1 MNFSEM
7 TQAQLRRCGADNVGI
22 AMGIHIHPDYV
33 TPLEASPCRYWFRIG
48 EMYFDVILNEDSTMS
63 LYVSNEN
70 DDVSIQIASF
80 QANGSIIRGDIMD
93 GIIRAHAEAL
103 DTIDDMV
110 DVIGKQIIRI
120 AYDNRD
126 FICSRCLS
134 TAYALFG
141 LMEKYAREEDTADI
155 RDKWKEITG
164 ADIKEW
170 R

>member
-1 MNFSEM
+1 MPYM
-7 TQAQLRRCGADNVGI
+7 TEREVMHKLAEER
-22 AMGIHIHPDYV
+22 
-33 TPLEASPCRYWFRIG
+33 
-48 EMYFDVILNEDSTMS
+48 
-63 LYVSNEN
+63 
-70 DDVSIQIASF
+70 DD
-80 QANGSIIRGDIMD
+80 
-93 GIIRAHAEAL
+93 AL
-103 DTIDDMV
+103 DTIDDMI

-126 FICSRCLS
+126 FVCTRCLS

-170 R
+170 G

>member
-1 MNFSEM
+1 
-7 TQAQLRRCGADNVGI
+7 
-22 AMGIHIHPDYV
+22 
-33 TPLEASPCRYWFRIG
+33 
-48 EMYFDVILNEDSTMS
+48 
-63 LYVSNEN
+63 
-70 DDVSIQIASF
+70 
-80 QANGSIIRGDIMD
+80 MD

-110 DVIGKQIIRI
+110 DVIGRQIIKI

-155 RDKWKEITG
+155 RDKKNGGDTMSISDYEAHTKTVSDAEISFLAEIFTELIRKEEQHGDNDETL
-164 ADIKEW
+164 
-170 R
+170 

>member
-1 MNFSEM
+1 M
-7 TQAQLRRCGADNVGI
+7 TYEERCELGE
-22 AMGIHIHPDYV
+22 
-33 TPLEASPCRYWFRIG
+33 LEKER
-48 EMYFDVILNEDSTMS
+48 DT
-63 LYVSNEN
+63 
-70 DDVSIQIASF
+70 
-80 QANGSIIRGDIMD
+80 
-93 GIIRAHAEAL
+93 AL
-103 DTIDDMV
+103 DSIDDMV

-155 RDKWKEITG
+155 RDRWKEIMG
-164 ADIKEW
+164 ADIEEW

>member
-1 MNFSEM
+1 MERIDPY
-7 TQAQLRRCGADNVGI
+7 LVEIENVTKER
-22 AMGIHIHPDYV
+22 D
-33 TPLEASPCRYWFRIG
+33 
-48 EMYFDVILNEDSTMS
+48 
-63 LYVSNEN
+63 
-70 DDVSIQIASF
+70 
-80 QANGSIIRGDIMD
+80 
-93 GIIRAHAEAL
+93 EAL

-110 DVIGKQIIRI
+110 NVIGKLIIKI

-170 R
+170 G

>member
-1 MNFSEM
+1 
-7 TQAQLRRCGADNVGI
+7 
-22 AMGIHIHPDYV
+22 
-33 TPLEASPCRYWFRIG
+33 
-48 EMYFDVILNEDSTMS
+48 
-63 LYVSNEN
+63 
-70 DDVSIQIASF
+70 
-80 QANGSIIRGDIMD
+80 MD

-103 DTIDDMV
+103 DTIDDMIYT
-110 DVIGKQIIRI
+110 IGKQIIRI

-141 LMEKYAREEDTADI
+141 LMKKYAREEDTADI

>member
-1 MNFSEM
+1 MPYMPYM
-7 TQAQLRRCGADNVGI
+7 TEREVMRSCIDKR
-22 AMGIHIHPDYV
+22 D
-33 TPLEASPCRYWFRIG
+33 
-48 EMYFDVILNEDSTMS
+48 
-63 LYVSNEN
+63 
-70 DDVSIQIASF
+70 
-80 QANGSIIRGDIMD
+80 
-93 GIIRAHAEAL
+93 EAL
-103 DTIDDMV
+103 DTIDAMI

-164 ADIKEW
+164 ADIEEW

>member
-1 MNFSEM
+1 M
-7 TQAQLRRCGADNVGI
+7 AD
-22 AMGIHIHPDYV
+22 HILIELTDERD
-33 TPLEASPCRYWFRIG
+33 T
-48 EMYFDVILNEDSTMS
+48 
-63 LYVSNEN
+63 
-70 DDVSIQIASF
+70 
-80 QANGSIIRGDIMD
+80 
-93 GIIRAHAEAL
+93 AL

-110 DVIGKQIIRI
+110 DVISKQIIKI

-141 LMEKYAREEDTADI
+141 LMEKYAREEDTEEI

-170 R
+170 G

>member
-1 MNFSEM
+1 MSENNKALVAAEK
-7 TQAQLRRCGADNVGI
+7 TVESFKKLSAEKYNNYVESGDRYYFGKAHAFDIAADLLESNM
-22 AMGIHIHPDYV
+22 AAETMG
-33 TPLEASPCRYWFRIG
+33 EATELNTEP
-48 EMYFDVILNEDSTMS
+48 IL
-63 LYVSNEN
+63 
-70 DDVSIQIASF
+70 
-80 QANGSIIRGDIMD
+80 
-93 GIIRAHAEAL
+93 GIIY
-103 DTIDDMV
+103 DMV

-164 ADIKEW
+164 ADIEEW

>member
-1 MNFSEM
+1 M
-7 TQAQLRRCGADNVGI
+7 TEREVMHKLAEER
-22 AMGIHIHPDYV
+22 
-33 TPLEASPCRYWFRIG
+33 
-48 EMYFDVILNEDSTMS
+48 
-63 LYVSNEN
+63 
-70 DDVSIQIASF
+70 DD
-80 QANGSIIRGDIMD
+80 
-93 GIIRAHAEAL
+93 AL

-134 TAYALFG
+134 TAYALFV
-141 LMEKYAREEDTADI
+141 LMEKYACEEDTADI

-170 R
+170 G

>member
-1 MNFSEM
+1 MSKNNKALVAAKKTVESLRELSAEAYNNYTESSDRYYLGK
-7 TQAQLRRCGADNVGI
+7 TQAYTVAADILEMNVS
-22 AMGIHIHPDYV
+22 AETMG
-33 TPLEASPCRYWFRIG
+33 EAT
-48 EMYFDVILNEDSTMS
+48 ELN
-63 LYVSNEN
+63 
-70 DDVSIQIASF
+70 
-80 QANGSIIRGDIMD
+80 
-93 GIIRAHAEAL
+93 EAL

-141 LMEKYAREEDTADI
+141 LMEKYTREEDTADI

-170 R
+170 G

>member
-1 MNFSEM
+1 MPYM
-7 TQAQLRRCGADNVGI
+7 TEREVMHKL
-22 AMGIHIHPDYV
+22 
-33 TPLEASPCRYWFRIG
+33 
-48 EMYFDVILNEDSTMS
+48 
-63 LYVSNEN
+63 
-70 DDVSIQIASF
+70 
-80 QANGSIIRGDIMD
+80 
-93 GIIRAHAEAL
+93 AEERDTAL
-103 DTIDDMV
+103 DTIDDMI
-110 DVIGKQIIRI
+110 DTIGKQIIRI

-164 ADIKEW
+164 ADIEEW